1 MAELNPGGPII
12 RTYPSQEE
20 LPKEIPPRARKA
32 LKESIET
39 KFAPGAS
46 IMACAQAIDYMLK
59 ERGFTDGDTLYAR
72 IKKASDAGVL
82 TPDMATWAHEIRLAA
97 NDERHKNTDPTIAD
111 AEHCI
116 QFALALA
123 QFLFV
128 LPTRVK
134 RGLEDSKKTERE
146 K

>member
-1 MAELNPGGPII
+1 MLK
-12 RTYPSQEE
+12 
-20 LPKEIPPRARKA
+20 LPEEIPARARRA

-46 IMACAQAIDYMLK
+46 IMACAQSIDYMLK
-59 ERGFTDGDTLYAR
+59 ERGFTDGDTLFAR
-72 IKKASDAGVL
+72 IKKASDTGVL
-82 TPDMATWAHEIRLAA
+82 TPDMTSWAHEIRFAA
-97 NDERHKNTDPTIAD
+97 NDERHKDTDPTIAD

-128 LPTRVK
+128 LPARVR
-134 RGLEDSKKTERE
+134 RGLEDSKKKE
-146 K
+146 KEK